1 MGPAAGAGPGDMRAK
16 RLRLAT
22 SCAALVLAIGA
33 LPTHA
38 VGSAGPPGPVPAG
51 APNGSPSADTAY
63 VPGQVVV
70 GVRGGRSTVVELP
83 PSTSVTAAAASL
95 PRDPG
100 VRFAEPNYVATASLA
115 PYDRG
120 SSGQPGGWEAD
131 QWSFL
136 GKPGGIRVTGAWDRL
151 ASRGAPGGR
160 GVVVAVV
167 DTGVAYASD
176 GGEAISPDFD
186 SREFV
191 PGIDIVG
198 GDSSPEDA
206 NGHGTHVGGTIA
218 AQVTLDRP
226 SLTPDYLTGIA
237 YGASLMPVRVLD
249 AEGAG
254 SASDVASGIL
264 WAAKNGADVINL
276 SLQFDPSV
284 TSCAQ
289 VPTVCTAVR
298 RAKRRGALVV
308 AAAGNAATGTGSH
321 GALFPGAAPGVLAV
335 GATTQHGCL
344 AAYSHYGGRTDIV
357 APGGG
362 APRPTTSRTECAA
375 DQAPVQQLTYACF
388 PACGN
393 DLSSFAIR
401 PDIGTSMAA
410 AHTSAVAALVIASRA
425 AGRDPS
431 PHRLEKRI
439 ECTARPVSPEQLYGW
454 GLLDAERATDPK
466 RDCDQPRRR

>member
-1 MGPAAGAGPGDMRAK
+1 M
-16 RLRLAT
+16 
-22 SCAALVLAIGA
+22 LAIGA

-38 VGSAGPPGPVPAG
+38 VGSAAPPGPVPAG
-51 APNGSPSADTAY
+51 APNGSPSADSAY

-120 SSGQPGGWEAD
+120 SSGPPGGWEAD

-176 GGEAISPDFD
+176 GGDDLPDFD

-335 GATTQHGCL
+335 GATTEHGCL

-357 APGGG
+357 APGGELPADNLADG
-362 APRPTTSRTECAA
+362 VRRRPGAGSTAHLRVLSRLRQRPDELRNSARHRYLDGRGPRQRGRGAGDREPAPRVATRARTGSRS
-375 DQAPVQQLTYACF
+375 
-388 PACGN
+388 G
-393 DLSSFAIR
+393 SSA
-401 PDIGTSMAA
+401 
-410 AHTSAVAALVIASRA
+410 
-425 AGRDPS
+425 
-431 PHRLEKRI
+431 RLD
-439 ECTARPVSPEQLYGW
+439 PVSPEHLYGW